1 MSNEKD
7 DPKISSALAAVAFG
21 QQAIERADYDLGGIT
36 LRGILTAIDSLLG
49 KRDAPEPFP
58 NVGAKG
64 AEFVHQLVQHVV
76 VASVC
81 QFVFAEMGFSTT
93 EGSHRKPAFDAKAR
107 AELRFSRA
115 VVAGALDKYEFEPDE
130 EPVREI
136 PATPRPGDEE
146 REKKARDEAAAAAA
160 KSGPASI
167 GSAGTLTA
175 PKIDSKSDDSKAAKA

>member
-7 DPKISSALAAVAFG
+7 ETKISSALAAAAFG
-21 QQAIERADYDLGGIT
+21 TPAIERADYDLGGIT
-36 LRGILTAIDSLLG
+36 LNGIVTAIDSLLG
-49 KRDAPEPFP
+49 KRYAPEPCP

-81 QFVFAEMGFSTT
+81 QFVFAEMGFADQGT
-93 EGSHRKPAFDAKAR
+93 HRKPALDAKAR

-115 VVAGALDKYEFEPDE
+115 SVLAVLDKYEFEPDE
-130 EPVREI
+130 QPVREI
-136 PATPRPGDEE
+136 PATPRPGDAE
-146 REKKARDEAAAAAA
+146 REKKAADEAAAAAA

-167 GSAGTLTA
+167 GSAGTITA
-175 PKIDSKSDDSKAAKA
+175 PKISDSKGDDSKAKS